1 MTSEE
6 CNDLYFKWLYG
17 LVYKDTRIL
26 SYHKLLRYLFD
37 REFTYLLPM
46 DGNRYEDGIN
56 LRYSF
61 GDEEQIDPRII
72 ASLIDINPCSVL
84 EMMIALAIR
93 CEEHIMDDPDYGNR
107 TGQWFWNMINNLGLG
122 NMNDRRFDYRVVK
135 NIIDI
140 FLNREYSR
148 DGEGG
153 LFVIHDS
160 QYDLRNVDIWYQ
172 MMWYLN
178 KFV

>member
-1 MTSEE
+1 
-6 CNDLYFKWLYG
+6 
-17 LVYKDTRIL
+17 
-26 SYHKLLRYLFD
+26 
-37 REFTYLLPM
+37 M

-56 LRYSF
+56 LRYRF
-61 GDEEQIDPRII
+61 GDDEGIDSRII
-72 ASLIDINPCSVL
+72 ASCLDAGPCSVL

-122 NMNDRRFDYRVVK
+122 NMNDRRFDYFATKRV
-135 NIIDI
+135 IDI

>member
-56 LRYSF
+56 LRYRF
-61 GDEEQIDPRII
+61 GDEEQIDPIII

>member
-1 MTSEE
+1 M
-6 CNDLYFKWLYG
+6 
-17 LVYKDTRIL
+17 VYKDTRIL
-26 SYHKLLRYLFD
+26 SYRRLLRYLFD
-37 REFTYLLPM
+37 REFIYILPM

-56 LRYSF
+56 LRYRF
-61 GDEEQIDPRII
+61 GDEQGIEQYII
-72 ASLIDINPCSVL
+72 ANCIDIRPCSVL

-122 NMNDRRFDYRVVK
+122 HMNDKRFDYNAAK

-140 FLNREYSR
+140 FLNRQYTR

-153 LFVIHDS
+153 LFVIHNS
-160 QYDLRNVDIWYQ
+160 QRDLRNVDIWYQ

>member
-56 LRYSF
+56 LRYRF